1 MFGFLF
7 GERHIL
13 LTCDKC
19 RKYNLG
25 VFPEETDIKQRSG
38 FMNVLYAKVALY
50 SYAHLDALAEQIDEI
65 VEKKAF
71 SSSMNFSPAIRQCE
85 DIVGLT
91 YQKRIVYALRLCIED
106 ALKGFTEKEK
116 LCLDY
121 KYFRLR
127 KKEDY
132 AGLDFASRGYFRLQI
147 RLAQKFADRLRKAGF
162 SNERFEKECLSMD
175 FFREMLKRVKE
186 KENLSRKNKTAKEK
200 EQIRTLKT
208 RIAKNAAKQ
217 ATDSNPPDVLT
228 A

>member
-1 MFGFLF
+1 MFRFLF

-71 SSSMNFSPAIRQCE
+71 SSSMNFSPAIKQFE
-85 DIVGLT
+85 DIINLT
-91 YQKRIVYALRLCIED
+91 YQKRIVFALRLCISD
-106 ALKGFTEKEK
+106 ALKGFTDKEK

-121 KYFRLR
+121 KYFKTR
-127 KKEDY
+127 KKEEY
-132 AGLDFASRGYFRLQI
+132 AELDCSSRGYFRLQI
-147 RLAQKFADRLRKAGF
+147 RLAQKFSDRLEKAGY
-162 SNERFEKECLSMD
+162 SDERFENECLSIE

-186 KENLSRKNKTAKEK
+186 KENMNRKNKTATEK
-200 EQIRTLKT
+200 EQIKKLKSK
-208 RIAKNAAKQ
+208 IAQNAAKQ
-217 ATDSNPPDVLT
+217 VVADSVSGAMT